1 MERIEFSEVNR
12 NELKIKRVGGGKRM
26 KEDDKKEKKLTQ
38 LEIDNIID
46 ESINLSI
53 LSRLL
58 KLELINEKQF
68 FILKEKIKTFY

>member
-1 MERIEFSEVNR
+1 
-12 NELKIKRVGGGKRM
+12 M

>member
-1 MERIEFSEVNR
+1 
-12 NELKIKRVGGGKRM
+12 M

-68 FILKEKIKTFY
+68 LY